1 MGEPLSLGWIVQA
14 HAKVLLRIFPWHDAR
29 AVGVLMLFIDLSS
42 EAFLLAV
49 QSRSRLLD
57 FLYIAGC
64 EQILAL
70 IALNTSNN
78 LYSLS
83 RLD

>member
-1 MGEPLSLGWIVQA
+1 
-14 HAKVLLRIFPWHDAR
+14 
-29 AVGVLMLFIDLSS
+29 MLFIDLSS